1 MTRLMLTPLLVVL
14 LAGTAMARPARS
26 APPLPDE
33 PFIELADARARLLHR
48 VRPKQADR
56 LEPFGQHTMN
66 AGFGLGLGRSDGGF
80 SMGIGGTFGYFV
92 IDGLEPGVDLSVT
105 FGEDDPVVVS
115 LMGYLRWVF
124 WRAYPF
130 SPFLKVQGG
139 AWFIPDEAYSD
150 VGLVGFGGG
159 GALFVTS
166 HLAVIFEG
174 MALYLM
180 PVEGACPDDLCWAPG
195 FSLSFGYVFGG
206 GG

>member
-139 AWFIPDEAYSD
+139 RWFITDWPDIS
-150 VGLVGFGGG
+150 VVGGG
-159 GALFVTS
+159 GGFVYFLS
-166 HLAVIFEG
+166 RWAGLQAEVLVLHLI
-174 MALYLM
+174 
-180 PVEGACPDDLCWAPG
+180 PDEGACPDDTCTVPSFG
-195 FSLSFGYVFGG
+195 LSFGFFFGG
-206 GG
+206 